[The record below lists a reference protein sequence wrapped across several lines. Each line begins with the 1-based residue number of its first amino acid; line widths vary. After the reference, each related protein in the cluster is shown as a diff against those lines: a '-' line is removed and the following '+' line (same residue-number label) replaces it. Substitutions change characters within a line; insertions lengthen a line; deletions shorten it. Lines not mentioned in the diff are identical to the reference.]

1 MGYYEERAKG
11 MTDEELSKILGSR
24 PPWKKSSF
32 RPLRPGGLFKID
44 ESEKTLGE
52 EFLEELESEGDE
64 EEVFTKFIRKGTR
77 RPGTS
82 KERVKAYLARVLESA
97 KKEGRI

>member
-11 MTDEELSKILGSR
+11 MSDEELSEVLGSR

-64 EEVFTKFIRKGTR
+64 EAVFTKFIRKGTR

-82 KERVKAYLARVLESA
+82 KERVKAYLDRVLESA